1 MNDMD
6 AMFAEI
12 NNFKL
17 TTPINTT
24 IAGKSLRGKNEL
36 PLISQAVGNAVA
48 TVAWSLSSKT
58 GQKNIQRT
66 IERSVNRKFFPYLN
80 AMATGNSQSLHHV
93 YEWGKVGVTSARLFD
108 LVIPS
113 QSRGKANFSMKV
125 NFRPSK
131 KMVPLTEA
139 QATPNKS
146 TGAVVKKKHIFY
158 NKAMVMEYG
167 MKVVVRPKGAKKM
180 AFDNP
185 AYYPGLDIS
194 PLSFTSK
201 PIPINYSKMPTFRGL
216 SNALTGFFSG
226 IGQREV
232 SESVNNYARS
242 VKRGAEKSSLMINV
256 SRPSDAYALAVADKI
271 SESLVVA

>member
-1 MNDMD
+1 MDQLD

-17 TTPINTT
+17 TAPVPTAIT
-24 IAGKSLRGKNEL
+24 GKNLRGVNEL

-48 TVAWSLSSKT
+48 TVAWSLSSPS
-58 GQKNIQRT
+58 GQKNIQKT
-66 IERSVNRKFFPYLN
+66 IERSVNRKFFPYIN
-80 AMATGNSQSLHHV
+80 SMAAGNSKSLHHL
-93 YEWGKVGVTSARLFD
+93 YEWGNVGSTSARLFD
-108 LVIPS
+108 LVIPAG
-113 QSRGKANFSMKV
+113 SRGRANFSMKV

-158 NKAMVMEYG
+158 NKALVMEYG
-167 MKVVVRPKGAKKM
+167 MSVVVRPLGKSKL
-180 AFDNP
+180 AFDK
-185 AYYPGLDIS
+185 ASYDPGLNMN

-201 PIPINYSKMPTFRGL
+201 PINIDYSERPTYKGL
-216 SNALTGFFSG
+216 EMVLESFFAGSG
-226 IGQREV
+226 RRDI
-232 SESVNNYARS
+232 SESVDRYAKS
-242 VKRGAEKSSLMINV
+242 VKRGAEKSALMISV
-256 SRPSDAYALAVADKI
+256 SRPSDAHARAVADKI